1 MRTRPF
7 LSKVQTFFLSAA
19 LVVSGVGVFGITQAN
34 AVDDSEIYRVMS
46 FRDDKDPIS
55 GNYLSKAGATT
66 GGATSYSG
74 CGAENDDLWD
84 DANCAVPTS
93 VLQVRNYLPTC
104 DKEQVLNCIESISWR
119 KDDGTL
125 VKGIQNGTRGT
136 INPDFFF
143 SRKEALGVSEATAP
157 QIYTFTGLTHS
168 KGSDFAVTGH
178 ITQDINKGVTAPG
191 KILFSI
197 APVYSEIVSVDDE
210 DARTECFN
218 VNEKDSKCWK
228 LATASDGVVFKA
240 DFKLLDKPQGWIS
253 GRLTSPKVEIAT
265 AADSAKRYAVSIE
278 GANIGIPT
286 ISKRYEFSNAD
297 QKAKWEKISAALN
310 QSPWSDRRG
319 VVIPW
324 GPEAFSYFNKVV
336 AVDKE
341 YDVADK
347 LAAVWRVVLDPK
359 NVPKGYG
366 SSCSTG
372 DFQGF
377 VSSNSMTYGTALPN
391 YDGETMSYDVASP
404 HYKPGGKDYV
414 ADAFNGRYDLLL
426 TEAYARCVWGI
437 KDALPKI
444 EVNVFKTDGS
454 VDSSAKVVGGLDA
467 SGFFK
472 FSATGFT
479 FSSPKIKIKL
489 TAPPTTG
496 GTPAVTQEAAAP
508 AEKAPAAK
516 APAKVT
522 IKSIS
527 CVKGKIVKKVSGS
540 NPKCPAGFKKK

>member
-7 LSKVQTFFLSAA
+7 LSRLLTFSLSIVLA
-19 LVVSGVGVFGITQAN
+19 LSGVGVVGLTQAN
-34 AVDDSEIYRVMS
+34 AVDDSELYRVMS

-55 GNYLSKAGATT
+55 GNYLSKAGATS
-66 GGATSYSG
+66 GGATSYTG
-74 CGAENDDLWD
+74 CGAEDDDLWD
-84 DANCAVPTS
+84 DANCAVATS

-104 DKEQVLNCIESISWR
+104 DKELVLNCVESISWR
-119 KDDGTL
+119 MDDGTL
-125 VKGIQNGTRGT
+125 VKGIQAGTRGS
-136 INPDFFF
+136 INPDFYF
-143 SRKEALGVSEATAP
+143 SRREALGVSEATAP

-168 KGSDFAVTGH
+168 KGNNFAVTGH
-178 ITQDINKGVTAPG
+178 ITQDINKGVTAPA
-191 KILFSI
+191 KILFSV
-197 APVYSEIVSVDDE
+197 APVYSEIVSVDD
-210 DARTECFN
+210 DQARAECFN

-228 LATASDGVVFKA
+228 LAIASDGVVFKT
-240 DFKLLDKPQGWIS
+240 DLKLLNKPQGWIS
-253 GRLTSPKVEIAT
+253 GRLTSPKVDIAT
-265 AADSAKRYAVSIE
+265 TADGAKRYAVSIE

-297 QKAKWEKISAALN
+297 QKAKWEKISTALN
-310 QSPWSDRRG
+310 QYPWSDRRG

-347 LAAVWRVVLDPK
+347 LAAVWRVVLDPT
-359 NVPKGYG
+359 NVPKSYG
-366 SSCSTG
+366 TSCSTG

-391 YDGETMSYDVASP
+391 YDGESMSYDVASP
-404 HYKPGGKDYV
+404 HYKPGGKDYA
-414 ADAFNGRYDLLL
+414 ADAFSGRYDLLL

-437 KDALPKI
+437 KDSLPKI
-444 EVNVFKTDGS
+444 EVNVYKTDGT

-489 TAPPTTG
+489 TAPPTSG

-508 AEKAPAAK
+508 AVK
-516 APAKVT
+516 APAKVA

>member
-1 MRTRPF
+1 
-7 LSKVQTFFLSAA
+7 LA
-19 LVVSGVGVFGITQAN
+19 VSGVGVLGITQAN
-34 AVDDSEIYRVMS
+34 AIDEAELYRVMS

-55 GNYLSKAGATT
+55 GNYLSKAGATS

-74 CGAENDDLWD
+74 CGAEDDDLWD
-84 DANCAVPTS
+84 DANCAVATS

-104 DKEQVLNCIESISWR
+104 DKELALNCVESVSWR

-125 VKGIQNGTRGT
+125 VKGALVSTRGS

-157 QIYTFTGLTHS
+157 QIFTFAGLTHS
-168 KGSDFAVTGH
+168 KGNNFAVTGH
-178 ITQDINKGVTAPG
+178 ITQDINKGVTAPA
-191 KILFSI
+191 KILLSI
-197 APVYSEIVSVDDE
+197 APVYSEIVPIDDE
-210 DARTECFN
+210 DERADCFN

-228 LATASDGVVFKA
+228 LATASDGVVFKT
-240 DFKLLDKPQGWIS
+240 DLKLLNKPQGWIS
-253 GRLTSPKVEIAT
+253 GRLTSPKVEITKT
-265 AADSAKRYAVSIE
+265 ADTAKRFAVSIE

-297 QKAKWEKISAALN
+297 QKAKWEKISTALN

-347 LAAVWRVVLDPK
+347 LAAVWRVVLDPT
-359 NVPKGYG
+359 NVPKSYG

-404 HYKPGGKDYV
+404 HYKPGGKDYA
-414 ADAFNGRYDLLL
+414 ADAFSGRYDLLL
-426 TEAYARCVWGI
+426 TEAYARCVWGL

-444 EVNVFKTDGS
+444 EVNVYKTDGS
-454 VDSSAKVVGGLDA
+454 VDNSAKVVGGLDT

-508 AEKAPAAK
+508 AAK
-516 APAKVT
+516 APAKVV

-527 CVKGKIVKKVSGS
+527 CVKGKVVKKVSGS
-540 NPKCPAGFKKK
+540 NPKCPAGFKQK

>member
-7 LSKVQTFFLSAA
+7 LSHLLTFSLSIAV
-19 LVVSGVGVFGITQAN
+19 VVSGGVFGITQAN

-74 CGAENDDLWD
+74 CGAEDDDLWD

-104 DKEQVLNCIESISWR
+104 DKEQTLNCVESISWR

-125 VKGIQNGTRGT
+125 VKGIQTGTRGS
-136 INPDFFF
+136 INPDFYF

-157 QIYTFTGLTHS
+157 QIFTFAGLTHE
-168 KGSDFAVTGH
+168 KGNNFAVTAH
-178 ITQDINKGVTAPG
+178 ITQDINKGITAPA
-191 KILFSI
+191 KILLSI
-197 APVYSEIVSVDDE
+197 APVYSELVAIDDE
-210 DARTECFN
+210 DERVDCFN

-228 LATASDGVVFKA
+228 LAKASDGVVFKS
-240 DFKLLDKPQGWIS
+240 DLKLLNKPQGWIS
-253 GRLTSPKVEIAT
+253 GRLTSPKVDIAT
-265 AADSAKRYAVSIE
+265 TADTAKRFAVSIE

-286 ISKRYEFSNAD
+286 ISKRYEFSNAE
-297 QKAKWEKISAALN
+297 QKVKWEKISTTLN
-310 QSPWSDRRG
+310 QYPWSDRRG

-347 LAAVWRVVLDPK
+347 LAAVWRIVLDPT
-359 NVPKGYG
+359 NVPKSYG

-391 YDGETMSYDVASP
+391 YDGGTMSYDVASP

-437 KDALPKI
+437 KDTLPKI
-444 EVNVFKTDGS
+444 EVNVYKTDGS
-454 VDSSAKVVGGLDA
+454 VDSSAKVVGGLDT

-496 GTPAVTQEAAAP
+496 GTPAVTQEVA
-508 AEKAPAAK
+508 APAAK
-516 APAKVT
+516 APAKVV

-527 CVKGKIVKKVSGS
+527 CAKGKIVKKVSGS

>member
-74 CGAENDDLWD
+74 CGAENDDRGD
-84 DANCAVPTS
+84 DAN
-93 VLQVRNYLPTC
+93 C
-104 DKEQVLNCIESISWR
+104 DKEQVLNCIEIISWR

-178 ITQDINKGVTAPG
+178 ITQDINKGATAPG

>member
-1 MRTRPF
+1 MRIRPA
-7 LSKVQTFFLSAA
+7 SNFFLSLA
-19 LVVSGVGVFGITQAN
+19 LAISGVGVLWITQAK
-34 AVDDSEIYRVMS
+34 AVDDSEVYRVMS

-66 GGATSYSG
+66 GGATSYTG
-74 CGAENDDLWD
+74 CGAEEDDLWD
-84 DANCAVPTS
+84 DANCAVATS

-104 DKEQVLNCIESISWR
+104 DKEVTLNCIESISWR

-125 VKGIQNGTRGT
+125 VKGALAGTRGS

-143 SRKEALGVSEATAP
+143 SRKEALGVSEATPP
-157 QIYTFTGLTHS
+157 QIYTFAGLTHS
-168 KGSDFAVTGH
+168 KGNNFAVTGH
-178 ITQDINKGVTAPG
+178 LTQDINKGVTAPA
-191 KILFSI
+191 KILLSI
-197 APVYSEIVSVDDE
+197 APVYSEIVSIDDE
-210 DARTECFN
+210 VARAECFN
-218 VNEKDSKCWK
+218 VNEKDTKCWK
-228 LATASDGVVFKA
+228 LATASDGVVFKT
-240 DFKLLDKPQGWIS
+240 DLKLLNKPQGWIS
-253 GRLTSPKVEIAT
+253 GRLTSPKVDIAT
-265 AADSAKRYAVSIE
+265 TADVVKRYAVSIE

-286 ISKRYEFSNAD
+286 ISKLYEFSNAD
-297 QKAKWEKISAALN
+297 QKAKWEKISTALN
-310 QSPWSDRRG
+310 QAPWTDRRG

-347 LAAVWRVVLDPK
+347 LAAVWRVVLDPT
-359 NVPKGYG
+359 NVPKSYG
-366 SSCSTG
+366 TSCSTG

-404 HYKPGGKDYV
+404 HYKPGGKDYA
-414 ADAFNGRYDLLL
+414 ADAFSGRYDLLL

-444 EVNVFKTDGS
+444 EVNVYKTDGS

-489 TAPPTTG
+489 TAPPTSG

-508 AEKAPAAK
+508 AVK
-516 APAKVT
+516 APAKVA

>member
-7 LSKVQTFFLSAA
+7 LSKVQTLFLSFA
-19 LVVSGVGVFGITQAN
+19 LVLSGVGVFGITQAN
-34 AVDDSEIYRVMS
+34 AVDDAELYRVMS

-55 GNYLSKAGATT
+55 GNYLSKAGATS

-84 DANCAVPTS
+84 DANCAVATS

-104 DKEQVLNCIESISWR
+104 DKELVLNCIDSISWR

-125 VKGIQNGTRGT
+125 VKGTLAGTRGS

-143 SRKEALGVSEATAP
+143 SRKEALGVSEATPP
-157 QIYTFTGLTHS
+157 QIYTFAGLTHS
-168 KGSDFAVTGH
+168 KGNNFAVTGH
-178 ITQDINKGVTAPG
+178 LTQDINKGVTAPA
-191 KILFSI
+191 KILLSI
-197 APVYSEIVSVDDE
+197 APVYSEIVAVDDE
-210 DARTECFN
+210 VARAECFN
-218 VNEKDSKCWK
+218 VNEKDAKCWK
-228 LATASDGVVFKA
+228 LATASDGVVFKT
-240 DFKLLDKPQGWIS
+240 DLKLLNKPQGWIS
-253 GRLTSPKVEIAT
+253 GRLTSPKVDIAT
-265 AADSAKRYAVSIE
+265 TADAAKRYAVGIE

-297 QKAKWEKISAALN
+297 QKAKWEKISTALN
-310 QSPWSDRRG
+310 QSPWTDRRG

-347 LAAVWRVVLDPK
+347 LAAVWRVVLDPN
-359 NVPKGYG
+359 NVPKSYG
-366 SSCSTG
+366 TSCSTG

-391 YDGETMSYDVASP
+391 YDGESMSYDVASP
-404 HYKPGGKDYV
+404 HYKPGGKDYA
-414 ADAFNGRYDLLL
+414 ADAFSGRYDLLL

-437 KDALPKI
+437 KDSLPKI
-444 EVNVFKTDGS
+444 EVNVYKTDGT

-508 AEKAPAAK
+508 AAAPAAK
-516 APAKVT
+516 APAKVVV
-522 IKSIS
+522 KSIS

>member
-7 LSKVQTFFLSAA
+7 LSRLLNFSLSIVLA
-19 LVVSGVGVFGITQAN
+19 VSGVGVLGITQAN
-34 AVDDSEIYRVMS
+34 AIDEAELYRVMS

-55 GNYLSKAGATT
+55 GNYLSKAGATS

-74 CGAENDDLWD
+74 CGAEDDDLWD
-84 DANCAVPTS
+84 DANCAVATS

-104 DKEQVLNCIESISWR
+104 DKELALNCVESVSWR

-125 VKGIQNGTRGT
+125 VKGALVSTRGS

-157 QIYTFTGLTHS
+157 QIFTFAGLTHS
-168 KGSDFAVTGH
+168 KGNNFAVTGH
-178 ITQDINKGVTAPG
+178 ITQDINKGVTAPA
-191 KILFSI
+191 KILLSI
-197 APVYSEIVSVDDE
+197 APVYSEIVPIDDE
-210 DARTECFN
+210 DERADCFN

-228 LATASDGVVFKA
+228 LATASDGVVFKT
-240 DFKLLDKPQGWIS
+240 DLKLLNKPQGWIS
-253 GRLTSPKVEIAT
+253 GRLTSPKVEITKT
-265 AADSAKRYAVSIE
+265 ADTAKRFAVSIE

-297 QKAKWEKISAALN
+297 QKAKWEKISTALN

-347 LAAVWRVVLDPK
+347 LAAVWRVVLDPT
-359 NVPKGYG
+359 NVPKSYG

-404 HYKPGGKDYV
+404 HYKPGGKDYA
-414 ADAFNGRYDLLL
+414 ADAFSGRYDLLL

-444 EVNVFKTDGS
+444 EVNVYKTDGS
-454 VDSSAKVVGGLDA
+454 VDNSAKVVGGLDT

-508 AEKAPAAK
+508 AAK
-516 APAKVT
+516 APAKVV

-527 CVKGKIVKKVSGS
+527 CVKGKVVKKVSGS
-540 NPKCPAGFKKK
+540 NPKCPAGFKQK

>member
-7 LSKVQTFFLSAA
+7 LSRLLTFSLSIVLA
-19 LVVSGVGVFGITQAN
+19 LSGVGVVGLTQAN
-34 AVDDSEIYRVMS
+34 AVDDSELYRVMS

-55 GNYLSKAGATT
+55 GNYLSKAGATS
-66 GGATSYSG
+66 GGATSYTG
-74 CGAENDDLWD
+74 CGAEDDDLWD
-84 DANCAVPTS
+84 DANCAVATS

-104 DKEQVLNCIESISWR
+104 DKELVLNCVESISWR

-125 VKGIQNGTRGT
+125 VKGIQAGTRGS
-136 INPDFFF
+136 INPDFYF
-143 SRKEALGVSEATAP
+143 SRREALGVSEATAP

-168 KGSDFAVTGH
+168 KGNNFAVTGH
-178 ITQDINKGVTAPG
+178 ITQDINKGVTAPA
-191 KILFSI
+191 KILFSV
-197 APVYSEIVSVDDE
+197 APVYSEIVSVDD
-210 DARTECFN
+210 DQARAECFN

-228 LATASDGVVFKA
+228 LAIASDGVVFKT
-240 DFKLLDKPQGWIS
+240 DLKLLNKPQGWIS
-253 GRLTSPKVEIAT
+253 GRLTSPKVDIAT
-265 AADSAKRYAVSIE
+265 TADAAKRYTVSIE

-297 QKAKWEKISAALN
+297 QKAKWEKISTALN
-310 QSPWSDRRG
+310 QSPWTDRRE

-347 LAAVWRVVLDPK
+347 LAAVWRVVLDPN
-359 NVPKGYG
+359 NVPKSYG
-366 SSCSTG
+366 TSCSTG

-377 VSSNSMTYGTALPN
+377 VSSNSMTYSTALPN

-404 HYKPGGKDYV
+404 HYKPGGKDYA

-489 TAPPTTG
+489 TAPPTSG

-508 AEKAPAAK
+508 AAK
-516 APAKVT
+516 APAKVA

>member
-7 LSKVQTFFLSAA
+7 LSRLLTFSLSIVLA
-19 LVVSGVGVFGITQAN
+19 LSGVGVVGLTQAN
-34 AVDDSEIYRVMS
+34 AVDDAELYRVMS

-55 GNYLSKAGATT
+55 GNYLSKAGATS
-66 GGATSYSG
+66 GGATSYTG
-74 CGAENDDLWD
+74 CGAEDDDLWD
-84 DANCAVPTS
+84 DANCAVATS

-104 DKEQVLNCIESISWR
+104 DKELVLNCVESISWR

-125 VKGIQNGTRGT
+125 VKGIQAGTRGS
-136 INPDFFF
+136 INPDFYF
-143 SRKEALGVSEATAP
+143 SRREALGVSEATAP

-168 KGSDFAVTGH
+168 KGNNFAVTGH
-178 ITQDINKGVTAPG
+178 ITQDINKGVTAPA
-191 KILFSI
+191 KILFSV

-210 DARTECFN
+210 QARAECFN

-228 LATASDGVVFKA
+228 LAIASDGVVFKT
-240 DFKLLDKPQGWIS
+240 DLKLLNKPQGWIS
-253 GRLTSPKVEIAT
+253 GRLTSPKVDIAT
-265 AADSAKRYAVSIE
+265 TADAAKRYTVSIE

-297 QKAKWEKISAALN
+297 QKAKWEKISTALN
-310 QSPWSDRRG
+310 QSPWTDRRE

-347 LAAVWRVVLDPK
+347 LAAVWRVVLDPN
-359 NVPKGYG
+359 NVPKSYG
-366 SSCSTG
+366 TSCSTG

-377 VSSNSMTYGTALPN
+377 VSSNSMTYSTALPN

-404 HYKPGGKDYV
+404 HYKPGGKDYA
-414 ADAFNGRYDLLL
+414 ADAFSGRYDLLL

-489 TAPPTTG
+489 TAPPTSG

-508 AEKAPAAK
+508 AVK
-516 APAKVT
+516 APAKVA

>member
-1 MRTRPF
+1 MRIRPA
-7 LSKVQTFFLSAA
+7 STFFISIA
-19 LVVSGVGVFGITQAN
+19 LAISGVGLLGITQAK
-34 AVDDSEIYRVMS
+34 AVDDAELYRVMS

-74 CGAENDDLWD
+74 CGAEEDDLWD
-84 DANCAVPTS
+84 DANCALATS

-104 DKEQVLNCIESISWR
+104 DKELALNCIEAVSWR

-125 VKGIQNGTRGT
+125 VKGTLAGTRGS

-157 QIYTFTGLTHS
+157 QIFTFVGLTHE
-168 KGSDFAVTGH
+168 KGNNFAVTAH
-178 ITQDINKGVTAPG
+178 ITQDINKGITAPA
-191 KILFSI
+191 KILLSI
-197 APVYSEIVSVDDE
+197 APVYSEIVAIDDE
-210 DARTECFN
+210 DERADCFN
-218 VNEKDSKCWK
+218 VNEKDTKCWK
-228 LATASDGVVFKA
+228 LAKASDGVVFKS
-240 DFKLLDKPQGWIS
+240 DLKLLNKPQGWIS
-253 GRLTSPKVEIAT
+253 GRLTSPKVDIAT
-265 AADSAKRYAVSIE
+265 TADTAKRFAVSIE

-297 QKAKWEKISAALN
+297 QKVKWEKISTVLN

-347 LAAVWRVVLDPK
+347 LAAVWRVVLDPT
-359 NVPKGYG
+359 NVPKSYG

-404 HYKPGGKDYV
+404 HYKPGGKDYA

-437 KDALPKI
+437 KDALPKV

-489 TAPPTTG
+489 TAPPTSG

-508 AEKAPAAK
+508 AAK
-516 APAKVT
+516 APAKVV

-527 CVKGKIVKKVSGS
+527 CVKGKVVKKVSGS